1 MNYKH
6 LIYDFDGTLSDTYP
20 CFTESFLQLLKNYGL
35 SDTYQSVYDKLKVS
49 VGHAIKCYDFGGKD
63 NAELRQEFHVIHN
76 ELAPKIQKP
85 YPEAEEILRYAMA
98 QGHKNYLYT
107 HSGKIVKILLEQWG
121 IADCF
126 EDIIDSTMKFPIKP
140 APDALNYLC
149 EKHGL
154 DKKDCIMIGD
164 RDIDTDAGR
173 NAGMKGCLFDSEH
186 YYDDA
191 DVDYRIENLLE
202 LKNII

>member
-20 CFTESFLQLLKNYGL
+20 CFTESILQTLKDYGL
-35 SDTYQSVYDKLKVS
+35 SDTYESVYAKLKVS
-49 VGHAIKCYDFGGKD
+49 VGYTINCYDFGKYYKEIR
-63 NAELRQEFHVIHN
+63 NHFHKIHD

-107 HSGKIVKILLEQWG
+107 HSGKIVKILLEKWG

-126 EDIIDSTMKFPIKP
+126 EDIIDSTMKFPTKP

-164 RDIDTDAGR
+164 RDIDTDCGR
-173 NAGMKGCLFDSEH
+173 NAGMKGCLFDPEH
-186 YYDDA
+186 YYDNA

>member
-20 CFTESFLQLLKNYGL
+20 CFTEAVLELIRKYGFT
-35 SDTYQSVYDKLKVS
+35 DTYENVYANLKVN
-49 VGHAIKCYDFGGKD
+49 VGHALKQYDFGKD
-63 NAELRQEFHVIHN
+63 TLAARKEFHIIHD

-107 HSGKIVKILLEQWG
+107 HSGKIVSILLEQWG

-126 EDIIDSTMKFPIKP
+126 EDIIDSTMKFPTKP

-149 EKHGL
+149 EKHGI
-154 DKKDCIMIGD
+154 DKKDCLMIGD
-164 RDIDTDAGR
+164 RDIDTDCGR
-173 NAGMKGCLFDSEH
+173 NAGMKGCLFDPDR
-186 YYDDA
+186 YYADT

>member
-20 CFTESFLQLLKNYGL
+20 CFTESILQTLKDHGL
-35 SDTYQSVYDKLKVS
+35 SDTYESVYAKLKVS
-49 VGHAIKCYDFGGKD
+49 VGYTVRCYDFGKD
-63 NAELRQEFHVIHN
+63 SAEVRKHFHKIHD

-126 EDIIDSTMKFPIKP
+126 EDIIDSTMSFPTKP

-164 RDIDTDAGR
+164 RDIDTDCGR
-173 NAGMKGCLFDSEH
+173 NAGMKGCLFDPEH
-186 YYDDA
+186 YYDNA

>member
-20 CFTESFLQLLKNYGL
+20 CFTETVLELIKQYGI
-35 SDTYQSVYDKLKVS
+35 SDTYENVYSNLKVN
-49 VGHAIKCYDFGGKD
+49 VGYALKQYDLGKD
-63 NAELRQEFHVIHN
+63 AAEARRDFHVIHN

-85 YPEAEEILRYAMA
+85 YPEAEEVLRYAMA

-107 HSGKIVKILLEQWG
+107 HSGKIVKILLERWG

-126 EDIIDSTMKFPIKP
+126 EDIIDSTMKFPTKP

-154 DKKDCIMIGD
+154 DKKDCLMIGD
-164 RDIDTDAGR
+164 RDIDTDCGR
-173 NAGMKGCLFDSEH
+173 NAGMKGCLFDPDH
-186 YYDDA
+186 YYDKA

-202 LKNII
+202 MKNII

>member
-20 CFTESFLQLLKNYGL
+20 CFTESILQTLKDHGL
-35 SDTYQSVYDKLKVS
+35 SDTYESVYAKLKVS
-49 VGHAIKCYDFGGKD
+49 VGYTVRCYDFGKD
-63 NAELRQEFHVIHN
+63 SAEVRKHFHKIHD

-126 EDIIDSTMKFPIKP
+126 EDIIDSTMSFPTKP

-164 RDIDTDAGR
+164 SDIDTDCGR
-173 NAGMKGCLFDSEH
+173 NAGMKGCLFDPEH
-186 YYDDA
+186 YYDNA

>member
-20 CFTESFLQLLKNYGL
+20 CFTETVLELIKKYGI
-35 SDTYQSVYDKLKVS
+35 SDTYENVYSNLKVN
-49 VGHAIKCYDFGGKD
+49 VGYALKQYDLGKD
-63 NAELRQEFHVIHN
+63 AAEARRDFHVIHN

-85 YPEAEEILRYAMA
+85 YPEAEEVLRYAMA

-121 IADCF
+121 IDDCF
-126 EDIIDSTMKFPIKP
+126 EDIIDSTMKFPTKP

-154 DKKDCIMIGD
+154 DKKDCLMIGD
-164 RDIDTDAGR
+164 RDIDTDCGR
-173 NAGMKGCLFDSEH
+173 NAGMKGCLFDPDH
-186 YYDDA
+186 YYDKA

>member
-6 LIYDFDGTLSDTYP
+6 LIYDFDGTLSNTYP
-20 CFTESFLQLLKNYGL
+20 CFAETVIQMLKSRGL
-35 SDTYQSVYDKLKVS
+35 PADYKTVYDNLNVS
-49 VGHAIKCYDFGGKD
+49 VGHALQHADFTED
-63 NAELRQEFHVIHN
+63 YSVLRKEFHVVHD
-76 ELAPKIQKP
+76 ELAHKIQKP

-107 HSGKIVKILLEQWG
+107 HSGKIVTILLEQWG

-126 EDIIDSTMKFPIKP
+126 EDIIDSTMKFPTKP
-140 APDALNYLC
+140 APDALNFLC

-164 RDIDTDAGR
+164 RDIDTDCGR
-173 NAGMKGCLFDSEH
+173 NAGMKGCLYDPEH
-186 YYDDA
+186 YYDSA

>member
-20 CFTESFLQLLKNYGL
+20 CFTETVLELIKKYGI
-35 SDTYQSVYDKLKVS
+35 SDTYENVYSNLKVN
-49 VGHAIKCYDFGGKD
+49 VGYALKQYDLGKD
-63 NAELRQEFHVIHN
+63 AAEARRDFHVIHD

-126 EDIIDSTMKFPIKP
+126 EDIIDSTMKFPTKP

-154 DKKDCIMIGD
+154 DKKDCLMIGD
-164 RDIDTDAGR
+164 RDIDTDCGR
-173 NAGMKGCLFDSEH
+173 NAGMKGCLFDPDH
-186 YYDDA
+186 YYDKA

>member
-6 LIYDFDGTLSDTYP
+6 LIYDFDGTLSNTYP
-20 CFTESFLQLLKNYGL
+20 CFAETVIQMLKSRGL
-35 SDTYQSVYDKLKVS
+35 SADYKTVYDNLKVS
-49 VGHAIKCYDFGGKD
+49 VGHALQHADFTED
-63 NAELRQEFHVIHN
+63 YSVLRKEFHVVHD
-76 ELAPKIQKP
+76 ELAPKIQKL

-107 HSGKIVKILLEQWG
+107 HSGKIVKMLLEQWG

-126 EDIIDSTMKFPIKP
+126 EDIIDSTMKFPTKP
-140 APDALNYLC
+140 APDALNHLC

-154 DKKDCIMIGD
+154 DKKDCLMIGD
-164 RDIDTDAGR
+164 RDIDTDCGR
-173 NAGMKGCLFDSEH
+173 NAGMKGCLFDPEH
-186 YYDDA
+186 YYDKA

>member
-6 LIYDFDGTLSDTYP
+6 SIYDFDGTLSDTYP
-20 CFTESFLQLLKNYGL
+20 CFTETVLELIKKYGI
-35 SDTYQSVYDKLKVS
+35 SDTYENVYSNLKVN
-49 VGHAIKCYDFGGKD
+49 VGYALKQYDLGKD
-63 NAELRQEFHVIHN
+63 AAEARRDFHVIHN

-126 EDIIDSTMKFPIKP
+126 EDIIDSTMKFPTKP

-149 EKHGL
+149 EKQ
-154 DKKDCIMIGD
+154 C
-164 RDIDTDAGR
+164 
-173 NAGMKGCLFDSEH
+173 NAQRRRLAFGTGN
-186 YYDDA
+186 
-191 DVDYRIENLLE
+191 RT
-202 LKNII
+202 

>member
-20 CFTESFLQLLKNYGL
+20 CFTETVLELIKKYGI
-35 SDTYQSVYDKLKVS
+35 SDTYENVYSNLKVN
-49 VGHAIKCYDFGGKD
+49 VGYALKQYDLGKD
-63 NAELRQEFHVIHN
+63 AAEARRDFHVIHN

-121 IADCF
+121 IVDCF
-126 EDIIDSTMKFPIKP
+126 EDIIDSTMKFPTKP

-154 DKKDCIMIGD
+154 DKKDCLMIGD
-164 RDIDTDAGR
+164 RDIDTDCGR
-173 NAGMKGCLFDSEH
+173 NAGMKGCLFDPDH
-186 YYDDA
+186 YYDKA

>member
-20 CFTESFLQLLKNYGL
+20 CFTETVLELIKKYGI
-35 SDTYQSVYDKLKVS
+35 SDTYENVYSNLKVN
-49 VGHAIKCYDFGGKD
+49 VGYALKQYDLGKD
-63 NAELRQEFHVIHN
+63 AAEARRDFHVIHN

-126 EDIIDSTMKFPIKP
+126 EDIIDSTMKFPTKP
-140 APDALNYLC
+140 APNALNYLC

-154 DKKDCIMIGD
+154 DKKDCLMIGD
-164 RDIDTDAGR
+164 RDIDTDCGR
-173 NAGMKGCLFDSEH
+173 NAGMKGCLFDPDH
-186 YYDDA
+186 YYDKA

>member
-20 CFTESFLQLLKNYGL
+20 CFTEAVMQTLKDFGL
-35 SDTYQSVYDKLKVS
+35 SDTYESVYAKLKVS
-49 VGHAIKCYDFGGKD
+49 VGYTMRCYDFGKD
-63 NAELRQEFHVIHN
+63 SAEVRKHFHKIHD

-85 YPEAEEILRYAMA
+85 YPEAEEILRYTMA
-98 QGHKNYLYT
+98 QGHKNYLFT
-107 HSGKIVKILLEQWG
+107 HSGKIVKKLLEQWG

-126 EDIIDSTMKFPIKP
+126 VDIIDATMKFKTKP

-154 DKKDCIMIGD
+154 DPKDCIMIGD
-164 RDIDTDAGR
+164 RDIDTDCGR
-173 NAGMKGCLFDSEH
+173 NAGMKGCLFDPEH
-186 YYDDA
+186 YYDSA

>member
-20 CFTESFLQLLKNYGL
+20 CFTETVLELLKKYGL
-35 SDTYQSVYDKLKVS
+35 SDTYENVYSNLKVN
-49 VGHAIKCYDFGGKD
+49 VGHALKQYDFGMASAD
-63 NAELRQEFHVIHN
+63 ARREFYVIHN

-107 HSGKIVKILLEQWG
+107 HSGKIVSILLEQWG

-126 EDIIDSTMKFPIKP
+126 EDIIDSTMKFPTKP

-154 DKKDCIMIGD
+154 DKNECLMIGD
-164 RDIDTDAGR
+164 RDIDTDCGR
-173 NAGMKGCLFDSEH
+173 NAGMKSCLFDPEH
-186 YYDDA
+186 YYDKA
-191 DVDYRIENLLE
+191 DVDYRVENLLE

>member
-20 CFTESFLQLLKNYGL
+20 CFTEAVLQTLKDFGL
-35 SDTYQSVYDKLKVS
+35 SDSYENVYAKLKVS
-49 VGHAIKCYDFGGKD
+49 VGHTMNSYDFGIDAAAARKH
-63 NAELRQEFHVIHN
+63 FHKIHD

-98 QGHKNYLYT
+98 QGHKNYLFT
-107 HSGKIVKILLEQWG
+107 HSGKIVKRLLEQWG

-126 EDIIDSTMKFPIKP
+126 EDIIDATMKFPTKP

-164 RDIDTDAGR
+164 RDIDTDCGR
-173 NAGMKGCLFDSEH
+173 NAGMKGCLFDPEH
-186 YYDDA
+186 YYDNA

>member
-20 CFTESFLQLLKNYGL
+20 CFTETVLELIKQYGI
-35 SDTYQSVYDKLKVS
+35 SDTYENVYSNLKVN
-49 VGHAIKCYDFGGKD
+49 VGYALKQYDLGKD
-63 NAELRQEFHVIHN
+63 AAEARRDFHVIHN
-76 ELAPKIQKP
+76 ELAPKIQKS

-126 EDIIDSTMKFPIKP
+126 EDIIDSTMKFPTKP
-140 APDALNYLC
+140 APDALNHLC

-154 DKKDCIMIGD
+154 DKKDCLMIGD
-164 RDIDTDAGR
+164 RDIDTDCGR
-173 NAGMKGCLFDSEH
+173 NAGMKGCLFDPDH
-186 YYDDA
+186 YYDKA

>member
-20 CFTESFLQLLKNYGL
+20 CFTESVLQMLKTRGL
-35 SDTYQSVYDKLKVS
+35 PADYKTVYDLLKVS
-49 VGHAIKCYDFGGKD
+49 VGHALKNSGFSEDYSV
-63 NAELRQEFHVIHN
+63 LRKEFHVVHD
-76 ELAPKIQKP
+76 ELAVKIQKP

-126 EDIIDSTMKFPIKP
+126 EDIIDSTMSFPTKP

-149 EKHGL
+149 AKHGL
-154 DKKDCIMIGD
+154 DKNDCIMIGD
-164 RDIDTDAGR
+164 RDIDTDCGR
-173 NAGMKGCLFDSEH
+173 NAGMKGCLFDPEH
-186 YYDDA
+186 YYDSA
-191 DVDYRIENLLE
+191 DVDYRIESLLE

>member
-6 LIYDFDGTLSDTYP
+6 LIYDFDGTLSYTYP
-20 CFTESFLQLLKNYGL
+20 CFAETVIQMLKSRGL
-35 SDTYQSVYDKLKVS
+35 PADYKTVYDNLKVS
-49 VGHAIKCYDFGGKD
+49 VGHALQHADFTED
-63 NAELRQEFHVIHN
+63 YSVLRKEFHVVHD
-76 ELAPKIQKP
+76 ELALKIQKP

-126 EDIIDSTMKFPIKP
+126 EDIIDSTMKFPTKP
-140 APDALNYLC
+140 APDALNFLC

-164 RDIDTDAGR
+164 RDIDTDCGR
-173 NAGMKGCLFDSEH
+173 NAGMKGCLFDPEH
-186 YYDDA
+186 YYDKA

>member
-20 CFTESFLQLLKNYGL
+20 CFTEAVLQTLKEHGL
-35 SDTYQSVYDKLKVS
+35 SDTYESVYSKLKIS
-49 VGHAIKCYDFGGKD
+49 VGYTMRCYDFGKD
-63 NAELRQEFHVIHN
+63 EKEARRYFHNIHN

-126 EDIIDSTMKFPIKP
+126 EDIIDSTMSFPTKP

-164 RDIDTDAGR
+164 RDIDTDCGR
-173 NAGMKGCLFDSEH
+173 NAGMKGCLFDPEH
-186 YYDDA
+186 YYDSA

>member
-20 CFTESFLQLLKNYGL
+20 CFTEAVLQTLKDFGM
-35 SDTYQSVYDKLKVS
+35 SDTYESVYAKLKVS
-49 VGHAIKCYDFGGKD
+49 VGYTMRCYDFGMDSAAARKY
-63 NAELRQEFHVIHN
+63 FHDIHN
-76 ELAPKIQKP
+76 ELAPKIQKA

-98 QGHKNYLYT
+98 KGHKNYLYT

-126 EDIIDSTMKFPIKP
+126 EDIIDSTMKFPTKP

-149 EKHGL
+149 AKHGL

-164 RDIDTDAGR
+164 RDIDTDCGR
-173 NAGMKGCLFDSEH
+173 NAGMKGCLYDPEH
-186 YYDDA
+186 YYDSA

>member
-20 CFTESFLQLLKNYGL
+20 CFTEAVLQTLKNFGM
-35 SDTYQSVYDKLKVS
+35 SDTYESVYAKLKVS
-49 VGHAIKCYDFGGKD
+49 VGYTMRCYDFGMD
-63 NAELRQEFHVIHN
+63 SAEARKYFHDIHN
-76 ELAPKIQKP
+76 VLAPKIQKP

-98 QGHKNYLYT
+98 NGHKNYLYT
-107 HSGKIVKILLEQWG
+107 HSGKIVKVLLEKWG

-126 EDIIDSTMKFPIKP
+126 EDIIDSTMSFPTKP

-149 EKHGL
+149 AKHGF

-164 RDIDTDAGR
+164 RDIDTDCGR
-173 NAGMKGCLFDSEH
+173 NAGMKGCLYDPEH
-186 YYDDA
+186 YYDSA

>member
-20 CFTESFLQLLKNYGL
+20 CFTETVLELIKKYGI
-35 SDTYQSVYDKLKVS
+35 SDTYENVYSNLKVN
-49 VGHAIKCYDFGGKD
+49 VGYALKQYDLGKD
-63 NAELRQEFHVIHN
+63 AAEARRDFHVIHN

-126 EDIIDSTMKFPIKP
+126 EDIIDSTMKFPTKP

-154 DKKDCIMIGD
+154 DKKDCLMIGD
-164 RDIDTDAGR
+164 RDIDTDCGR
-173 NAGMKGCLFDSEH
+173 NAGMKGCLFDPEH
-186 YYDDA
+186 YYDKA

>member
-20 CFTESFLQLLKNYGL
+20 CFTEAVLRTLKDFGM
-35 SDTYQSVYDKLKVS
+35 SDTYESVYAKLKVS
-49 VGHAIKCYDFGGKD
+49 VGYTMRCYDFGMDSAAARKY
-63 NAELRQEFHVIHN
+63 FHDIQN

-98 QGHKNYLYT
+98 NGHKNYLYT
-107 HSGKIVKILLEQWG
+107 HSGKIVKVLLEQWG

-126 EDIIDSTMKFPIKP
+126 EDIIDSTMSFPTKP

-149 EKHGL
+149 AKHGL

-164 RDIDTDAGR
+164 RDIDTDCGR
-173 NAGMKGCLFDSEH
+173 NAGMKGCLYDPEH
-186 YYDDA
+186 YYDSA

>member
-20 CFTESFLQLLKNYGL
+20 CFTETVLELIKKHGI
-35 SDTYQSVYDKLKVS
+35 SDTYENVYSNLKVN
-49 VGHAIKCYDFGGKD
+49 VGYALKQYDLGKD
-63 NAELRQEFHVIHN
+63 SAEARLDFHVIHN

-98 QGHKNYLYT
+98 CGHKNYLYT

-126 EDIIDSTMKFPIKP
+126 EDIIDSTMKFPTKP

-154 DKKDCIMIGD
+154 DKKDCLMIGD
-164 RDIDTDAGR
+164 RDIDTDCGR
-173 NAGMKGCLFDSEH
+173 NAGMKGCLFDPDH
-186 YYDDA
+186 YYDKA

>member
-20 CFTESFLQLLKNYGL
+20 CFTEAVLQTLKEYGL
-35 SDTYQSVYDKLKVS
+35 SDTYESVYSKLKVS
-49 VGHAIKCYDFGGKD
+49 VGYTFGRYDFPADKK
-63 NAELRQEFHVIHN
+63 EVSRRFHDIHN
-76 ELAPKIQKP
+76 EMAPRIQKP

-98 QGHKNYLYT
+98 HGHKNYLFT
-107 HSGKIVKILLEQWG
+107 HSGKIVKQLLDQWG

-126 EDIIDSTMKFPIKP
+126 EDIIDATMKFKTKP
-140 APDALNYLC
+140 APDALLYLC

-154 DKKDCIMIGD
+154 DSKDCIMIGD
-164 RDIDTDAGR
+164 RDIDTDCGR
-173 NAGMKGCLFDSEH
+173 NAGMKGCLFDPEH
-186 YYDDA
+186 FYDST

>member
-6 LIYDFDGTLSDTYP
+6 LIYDFDGPLSNTYP
-20 CFTESFLQLLKNYGL
+20 CFAETVIQMLKSRGL
-35 SDTYQSVYDKLKVS
+35 PADYKTVYDNLKVS
-49 VGHAIKCYDFGGKD
+49 VGHALQHADFTED
-63 NAELRQEFHVIHN
+63 YSVLRKEFHVVHD
-76 ELAPKIQKP
+76 ELALKIQKP

-126 EDIIDSTMKFPIKP
+126 EDIIDSTMKFPTKP
-140 APDALNYLC
+140 APDALNFLC

-164 RDIDTDAGR
+164 RDIDTDCGR
-173 NAGMKGCLFDSEH
+173 NAGMKGCLFDPEH
-186 YYDDA
+186 YYDKA

>member
-6 LIYDFDGTLSDTYP
+6 LIYDFDGTLSNTYP
-20 CFTESFLQLLKNYGL
+20 CFAETVIQMLKSRGL
-35 SDTYQSVYDKLKVS
+35 TADYKTIYDNLKVS
-49 VGHAIKCYDFGGKD
+49 VGHALQHADFTED
-63 NAELRQEFHVIHN
+63 YSVLRKEFHVVHD
-76 ELAPKIQKP
+76 ELALKIQKP

-126 EDIIDSTMKFPIKP
+126 EDIIDSTMKFPTKP
-140 APDALNYLC
+140 APDALNFLC

-164 RDIDTDAGR
+164 RDIDTDCGR
-173 NAGMKGCLFDSEH
+173 NAGMKGCLFDPEH
-186 YYDDA
+186 YYDKA

>member
-20 CFTESFLQLLKNYGL
+20 CFTETVLVLIKKYGI
-35 SDTYQSVYDKLKVS
+35 SDTYENVYSNLKVN
-49 VGHAIKCYDFGGKD
+49 VGYALKQYDLGKD
-63 NAELRQEFHVIHN
+63 NAEARRDFHVIHD

-126 EDIIDSTMKFPIKP
+126 EDIIDSTMKFPAKP

-164 RDIDTDAGR
+164 RDIDTDCGR
-173 NAGMKGCLFDSEH
+173 NAGMKGCLFDPDH
-186 YYDDA
+186 YYDKA

>member
-20 CFTESFLQLLKNYGL
+20 CFTEAVLELIGKYGFT
-35 SDTYQSVYDKLKVS
+35 DTYENVYANLKVN
-49 VGHAIKCYDFGGKD
+49 VGHALKQYDFGKD
-63 NAELRQEFHVIHN
+63 ALAARKEFHIIHD

-107 HSGKIVKILLEQWG
+107 HSGKIVSILLEQWG

-126 EDIIDSTMKFPIKP
+126 EDIIDSTMRFPTKP

-154 DKKDCIMIGD
+154 DKKDCLMIGD
-164 RDIDTDAGR
+164 RDIDTDCGR
-173 NAGMKGCLFDSEH
+173 NAGMKGCLFDPEH
-186 YYDDA
+186 YYDSA

-202 LKNII
+202 LKKII

>member
-20 CFTESFLQLLKNYGL
+20 CFTEAVLQTLKDFGM
-35 SDTYQSVYDKLKVS
+35 SDTYESVYAKLKVS
-49 VGHAIKCYDFGGKD
+49 VGYTMRCYDFGMDSAAARKY
-63 NAELRQEFHVIHN
+63 FHDIHN

-85 YPEAEEILRYAMA
+85 YPAAEEILRYAMA

-107 HSGKIVKILLEQWG
+107 HSGKIVKVLLEQWG

-126 EDIIDSTMKFPIKP
+126 EDIIDSTMKFPTKP

-149 EKHGL
+149 AKHGL

-164 RDIDTDAGR
+164 RDIDTDCGR
-173 NAGMKGCLFDSEH
+173 NAGMKGCLYDPEH
-186 YYDDA
+186 YYDSA

>member
-6 LIYDFDGTLSDTYP
+6 LIYDFDGTLSNTYP
-20 CFTESFLQLLKNYGL
+20 CFAETVIQMLKVRGL
-35 SDTYQSVYDKLKVS
+35 PADYKTVYDNLKVS
-49 VGHAIKCYDFGGKD
+49 VGNALQRADFTED
-63 NAELRQEFHVIHN
+63 YSVLRKEFHVVHD
-76 ELAPKIQKP
+76 ELALKIQKP

-126 EDIIDSTMKFPIKP
+126 EDIIDSTMKFPTKP
-140 APDALNYLC
+140 APDALNFLC

-164 RDIDTDAGR
+164 RDIDTDCGR
-173 NAGMKGCLFDSEH
+173 NAGMKGCLFDPEH
-186 YYDDA
+186 YYDDS

>member
-20 CFTESFLQLLKNYGL
+20 CFTETVLELIKKYGI
-35 SDTYQSVYDKLKVS
+35 SDTYENVYSNLKVN
-49 VGHAIKCYDFGGKD
+49 VGYALKQYDLGKD
-63 NAELRQEFHVIHN
+63 AAEARRDFHVIHN

-107 HSGKIVKILLEQWG
+107 HSGMIVKILLEQWG

-126 EDIIDSTMKFPIKP
+126 EDIIDSTMKFPTKP
-140 APDALNYLC
+140 APNALNYLC

-154 DKKDCIMIGD
+154 DKKDCLMIGD
-164 RDIDTDAGR
+164 RDIDTDCGR
-173 NAGMKGCLFDSEH
+173 NAGMKGCLFDPDH
-186 YYDDA
+186 YYDKA

>member
-20 CFTESFLQLLKNYGL
+20 CFTEAVMQTLKDYGL
-35 SDTYQSVYDKLKVS
+35 SDTYESVYAKLKVS
-49 VGHAIKCYDFGGKD
+49 VGYTMRCYDFGVEH
-63 NAELRQEFHVIHN
+63 AEVRHHFHKIHN
-76 ELAPKIQKP
+76 ELALRIQKP

-98 QGHKNYLYT
+98 EGHKNYLFT
-107 HSGKIVKILLEQWG
+107 HSGKIVKVLLEQWG

-126 EDIIDSTMKFPIKP
+126 EDVIDATMKFKTKP

-154 DKKDCIMIGD
+154 DPKDCIMIGD
-164 RDIDTDAGR
+164 RDIDTDCGR
-173 NAGMKGCLFDSEH
+173 NAGMKGCLFDPEH
-186 YYDDA
+186 YYDSA
-191 DVDYRIENLLE
+191 DVDYRIVNLLE

>member
-20 CFTESFLQLLKNYGL
+20 CFTEAVLQLLKAHGL
-35 SDTYQSVYDKLKVS
+35 SDSYESVYANLKVS
-49 VGHAIKCYDFGGKD
+49 VGHAIKCYDFGD
-63 NAELRQEFHVIHN
+63 IEHAALRKEFHKYHD
-76 ELAPKIQKP
+76 ELAVEIQNL

-107 HSGKIVKILLEQWG
+107 HSGRIVKILLEKWG

-126 EDIIDSTMKFPIKP
+126 EDIIDSTMKFPTKP

-154 DKKDCIMIGD
+154 DKSECIMIGD
-164 RDIDTDAGR
+164 RDIDTDCGR
-173 NAGMKGCLFDSEH
+173 NAGMKGCLFDPEH

-191 DVDYRIENLLE
+191 DVDYRIQNLLE

>member
-20 CFTESFLQLLKNYGL
+20 CFTETVLELIKKYGI
-35 SDTYQSVYDKLKVS
+35 SDTYENVYSNLKVN
-49 VGHAIKCYDFGGKD
+49 VGYALKQYDLGKD
-63 NAELRQEFHVIHN
+63 AAEARRDFHVIHN

-126 EDIIDSTMKFPIKP
+126 EDIIDSTMKFPTKP

-154 DKKDCIMIGD
+154 DKKDCLMIGD
-164 RDIDTDAGR
+164 RDIDTDCGR
-173 NAGMKGCLFDSEH
+173 NAGMKGCLFDPDH
-186 YYDDA
+186 YYDKA
-191 DVDYRIENLLE
+191 DVDYRIESLLE

>member
-20 CFTESFLQLLKNYGL
+20 CFTATVLELIKKYGI
-35 SDTYQSVYDKLKVS
+35 SDTYENVYDNLKVN
-49 VGHAIKCYDFGGKD
+49 VGYALKQYDLGKD
-63 NAELRQEFHVIHN
+63 AAEARRDFHVIHN

-126 EDIIDSTMKFPIKP
+126 EDIIDSTMKFPTKP

-154 DKKDCIMIGD
+154 DKKDCLMIGD
-164 RDIDTDAGR
+164 RDIDTDCGR
-173 NAGMKGCLFDSEH
+173 NAGMKGCLFDPDH
-186 YYDDA
+186 YYDKA